1 MQFYC
6 SFSWKFLLEKVSFV
20 SSPILGRMSETI
32 AIHSPLFANSDS
44 SGKSMKINYKSGITH
59 HRQICYPLKGKQ
71 QIFRKKWSQRID
83 FSWAAM
89 ATQSKGGGVE
99 LLVLC
104 SASLRRKNLP
114 LTAYPIHEME
124 HHQSCKEQSPSFDGT
139 TFFLLVLLSLVD
151 HTHKSLRTAHEE

>member
-1 MQFYC
+1 
-6 SFSWKFLLEKVSFV
+6 
-20 SSPILGRMSETI
+20 
-32 AIHSPLFANSDS
+32 
-44 SGKSMKINYKSGITH
+44 
-59 HRQICYPLKGKQ
+59 
-71 QIFRKKWSQRID
+71 
-83 FSWAAM
+83 M

-151 HTHKSLRTAHEE
+151 HTHKSLRTAHRGQMWNIWSKIDFDELFEF